1 MLAIYA
7 FTIFFSAALLFLVQP
22 MIAKLVL
29 PLLGGTSAVWTTCML
44 FFQTLLLGGYLYAHV
59 LDRRL
64 APRTQMAVHVL
75 VALGV
80 AALLPVGLPAFATR
94 AGVLGG
100 FSSEIELSLW
110 LLGVL
115 AVAVG
120 GPFFVV
126 STTGPLLQR
135 WFSRTGHAHASD
147 PYFLYAASNAGSLLG
162 LGAYP
167 LLVEPNVGVRSQNLG
182 WSIGYG
188 VFAVLLIA
196 CGAVAAGA
204 IGKPGPAGGDPK
216 RPPPSPSPATG
227 VRGERTARPSARRV
241 GRWLLL
247 AAAPSSLMLGVTQE
261 VTTDVAAFPLLWIV
275 PLGLYLV
282 SFIIAFSPRIRF
294 SVGML
299 GLVCALLG
307 CTVVTADILTVRNP
321 LWGVIGLH
329 FLTFFACSTLCHRM
343 LADDRP
349 STEYLTL
356 FYLAMAGGGAVGGVF
371 NGIVAPLI
379 FDDVYEYAAALVAVL
394 ALRPAAKKQPEP
406 EEARPSRSS
415 PLLRRAIL
423 PLALLAIMV
432 SIGVF
437 LEKPQWQEQAG
448 REKVYALEPWLRTVL
463 PLAIA
468 GWTIARPLQFA
479 ACFAV
484 FAASGFFVQQASYST
499 ELYRE
504 RSFFG
509 VIRVNEQLG
518 GARRTIQHGTTM
530 HGVQLLHDETARLRP
545 TSYYHPTGPV
555 GQFFMTL
562 GESELQKRV
571 AVVGLGAGSIAMYSR
586 PGDEYVFY
594 EIDKVVI
601 DVATGTGLEQPYFT
615 FLYDAPGEVEVR
627 LADGRL
633 GLAADPDGHYGVI
646 ILDAFSSDAIP
657 VHLLTKDAFEL
668 YFRKLVP
675 DGLVLVHVSSRHFE
689 LAPVVTR
696 IASEIGCVALLNME
710 AQPAPQLAAEGK
722 QQSKWMVVG
731 RPGGPIETFVH
742 PESLW
747 MPVEPG
753 SRAPLWTDDWSNVLG
768 VLNLK

>member
-7 FTIFFSAALLFLVQP
+7 LTILFSAALLFLVQP

-29 PLLGGTSAVWTTCML
+29 PLLGGTPAVWTTCML

-64 APRTQMAVHVL
+64 APRTQMVVHVL

-100 FSSEIELSLW
+100 FSSEVELSLW

-162 LGAYP
+162 LAAYP

-204 IGKPGPAGGDPK
+204 IGKPGPPGGDPK
-216 RPPPSPSPATG
+216 RPPPSSSPATG
-227 VRGERTARPSARRV
+227 VSGERTARPSARRV

-356 FYLAMAGGGAVGGVF
+356 FYRAMAGGGAVGGVF

-379 FDDVYEYAAALVAVL
+379 
-394 ALRPAAKKQPEP
+394 
-406 EEARPSRSS
+406 
-415 PLLRRAIL
+415 
-423 PLALLAIMV
+423 
-432 SIGVF
+432 
-437 LEKPQWQEQAG
+437 
-448 REKVYALEPWLRTVL
+448 
-463 PLAIA
+463 
-468 GWTIARPLQFA
+468 
-479 ACFAV
+479 
-484 FAASGFFVQQASYST
+484 
-499 ELYRE
+499 
-504 RSFFG
+504 
-509 VIRVNEQLG
+509 
-518 GARRTIQHGTTM
+518 
-530 HGVQLLHDETARLRP
+530 
-545 TSYYHPTGPV
+545 
-555 GQFFMTL
+555 
-562 GESELQKRV
+562 
-571 AVVGLGAGSIAMYSR
+571 
-586 PGDEYVFY
+586 
-594 EIDKVVI
+594 
-601 DVATGTGLEQPYFT
+601 
-615 FLYDAPGEVEVR
+615 
-627 LADGRL
+627 
-633 GLAADPDGHYGVI
+633 
-646 ILDAFSSDAIP
+646 
-657 VHLLTKDAFEL
+657 
-668 YFRKLVP
+668 
-675 DGLVLVHVSSRHFE
+675 
-689 LAPVVTR
+689 
-696 IASEIGCVALLNME
+696 
-710 AQPAPQLAAEGK
+710 
-722 QQSKWMVVG
+722 
-731 RPGGPIETFVH
+731 
-742 PESLW
+742 
-747 MPVEPG
+747 
-753 SRAPLWTDDWSNVLG
+753 
-768 VLNLK
+768 